1 MSDYRFDGRA
11 AVVTGAG
18 RGIGRAYA
26 LLLGERGASVVVNDL
41 GGRPEGGGA
50 DEGPATEVAD
60 EIVAAG
66 GNAIADTSDIS
77 TEAGAQAA
85 IAAAVEQFGR
95 VDIVVNNAGNFKPAG
110 FGAADLENLTRHI
123 NVHLIG
129 SFLTSLAAWPHMVEQ
144 QYGRIVN
151 TASAGIFGL
160 PDNLAYA
167 AVKAGIIGMSRQ
179 MKIAGEPHN
188 IKTNVIAPAAY
199 TRLAGD
205 SSVTE
210 RNAQNDRPEMSTTL
224 VAPIVAYL
232 AHEDCP
238 VSGEVYQGG
247 AGRFAR
253 FFIAGT
259 NGYVHTGSH
268 PTIEDV
274 AAHWDEIN
282 DETGYYV
289 PSTLWDWSTHYL
301 KHMERR

>member
-1 MSDYRFDGRA
+1 M
-11 AVVTGAG
+11 
-18 RGIGRAYA
+18 
-26 LLLGERGASVVVNDL
+26 
-41 GGRPEGGGA
+41 
-50 DEGPATEVAD
+50 
-60 EIVAAG
+60 
-66 GNAIADTSDIS
+66 
-77 TEAGAQAA
+77 
-85 IAAAVEQFGR
+85 
-95 VDIVVNNAGNFKPAG
+95 
-110 FGAADLENLTRHI
+110 
-123 NVHLIG
+123 HLIG

-167 AVKAGIIGMSRQ
+167 AVKAGVIGMSRQ

-188 IKTNVIAPAAY
+188 IKTNVIAPAAF

-205 SSVTE
+205 SSVAE
-210 RNAQNDRPEMSTTL
+210 RNAENDRPEMSTTL
-224 VAPIVAYL
+224 VAPIVAFL
-232 AHEDCP
+232 AHESCP

-282 DETGYYV
+282 DETDYYV
-289 PSTLWDWSTHYL
+289 PATLWDWAAHYMTH
-301 KHMERR
+301 MQRG

>member
-1 MSDYRFDGRA
+1 MGEFRFDGRV

-18 RGIGRAYA
+18 RGIGRGYA
-26 LLLGERGASVVVNDL
+26 LLLGERGAKVVVNDL
-41 GGRPEGGGA
+41 GGGPEGGGA
-50 DEGPATEVAD
+50 DERPAHVVVD

-66 GNAIADTSDIS
+66 GEAIADTNDIS
-77 TEAGAQAA
+77 TEAGARNAVS
-85 IAAAVEQFGR
+85 AAVEHFGGI
-95 VDIVVNNAGNFKPAG
+95 DILVNNAGNFKAAS
-110 FGAADLENLTRHI
+110 FGDADLENLTRHI

-129 SFLTSLAAWPHMVEQ
+129 TFLASLAAWPHMVERH
-144 QYGRIVN
+144 YGRIVN

-160 PDNLAYA
+160 PDNVAYA

-188 IKTNVIAPAAY
+188 IKTNVIAPAAF

-210 RNAQNDRPEMSTTL
+210 KNAQNERPEMSTTL
-224 VAPIVAYL
+224 VAPIVGFL

-259 NGYVHTGSH
+259 NGYVHSESH
-268 PTIEDV
+268 PTIEEV
-274 AAHWDEIN
+274 AAHWQEIN
-282 DETGYYV
+282 DETDYYV
-289 PSTLWDWSTHYL
+289 PSTLWDWASHYMQ
-301 KHMERR
+301 HMQSA